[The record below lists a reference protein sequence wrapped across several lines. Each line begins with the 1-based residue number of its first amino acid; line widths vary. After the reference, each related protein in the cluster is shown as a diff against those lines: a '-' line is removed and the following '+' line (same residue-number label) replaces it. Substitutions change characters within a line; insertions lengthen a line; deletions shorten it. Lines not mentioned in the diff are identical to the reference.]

1 MKNFFEYRREAGQN
15 PWCGIMSFQH
25 FSGEEM
31 YSDIVVK
38 PENNMTETERV
49 ECYPISPDAEENG
62 RNEGYYPESSVV
74 YIRSLWRE
82 FEPKRGE
89 YNYGFIE
96 ELLNKAKKHGQSM
109 IFRLMGHSTRWQ
121 DDVPEWLKELIDCP
135 ERPDGKRV
143 KDSPTDPLYTELFL
157 EAVKHLGARFDSD
170 PALYA
175 VDISLP
181 GAWGEG
187 HKLELFGEDI
197 ITRIADV
204 YIKAFPTTLL
214 FAQCIRPG
222 VINYIGQTHP
232 VGWRGDG
239 LGEPDHTFNQYPERI
254 EKIKDKWQTGPV
266 AFESYWWLM
275 EWERRGWDIDRII
288 ECTLDWHISSFNPK
302 SMPIP
307 YAWREK
313 IDAWIAKMGYHFT
326 IKSAEIPETASERA
340 TVKIEIENVGA
351 APLYEKIPFVLRLTS
366 GEKEVLKLDTG
377 ATVGAWLPGV
387 HTVECTVP
395 THGLAQGKYAVE
407 VAITAD
413 GMPEIFFATNAPK
426 NGRFYRIGM
435 LEKL

>member
-1 MKNFFEYRREAGQN
+1 MKNFFEYKREAGQN

-25 FSGEEM
+25 FSGEKM
-31 YSDIVVK
+31 YSDIVVR

-49 ECYPISPDAEENG
+49 ECFPIAPDAEENG
-62 RNEGYYPESSVV
+62 KEEGYYPESSLV

-82 FEPKRGE
+82 FEPRRGE
-89 YNYGFIE
+89 YNYAFIE
-96 ELLNKAKKHGQSM
+96 ELLSKAREHGQSM

-121 DDVPEWLKELIDCP
+121 EDVPEWLKELIECP

-157 EAVKHLGARFDSD
+157 EAIKHLGARFDSD
-170 PALYA
+170 PTLYA

-197 ITRIADV
+197 ITRITDA
-204 YIKAFPTTLL
+204 YLSAFPTTLL

-222 VINYIGQTHP
+222 VINYVGEKHP

-239 LGEPDHTFNQYPERI
+239 LGEPDHTFNQYPARI

-288 ECTLDWHISSFNPK
+288 KCTLDWHISSFNPK

-307 YAWREK
+307 YAWRDK
-313 IDAWIAKMGYHFT
+313 IDAWVSKMGYHFT
-326 IKSAEIPETASERA
+326 IKSADVPDTAGECA
-340 TVKIEIENVGA
+340 TVKIEIENVGV
-351 APLYEKIPFVLRLTS
+351 APLYENVPFVLRLTKG
-366 GEKEVLKLDTG
+366 GEEVLKLDTG
-377 ATVGAWLPGV
+377 ATVCTWLPGV

-395 THGLAQGKYAVE
+395 TAALGTGEYAVE
-407 VAITAD
+407 VGISAE
-413 GMPEIFFATNAPK
+413 GVPEIFLATTAPK
-426 NGRFYRIGM
+426 NGRFYRIGT
-435 LEKL
+435 LKKI